1 MDEAY
6 GKYAVQINLIGQL
19 HLLSSTVTTLAVP
32 SPSLLA
38 TLARKTF
45 ISLILFFLSIPVI
58 MLFAGVLRSYH

>member
-6 GKYAVQINLIGQL
+6 GKYSVQINLIGQL

-38 TLARKTF
+38 TLARKT
-45 ISLILFFLSIPVI
+45 LFPSFSSFLSIPVA
-58 MLFAGVLRSYH
+58 MLFAGVLWS